1 MHRLAR
7 QARPRVRGAQHHQG
21 PQAQVTLTPVVTDG
35 VHRVLQ
41 LEVPGLRL
49 LSMTS
54 GDNTA
59 GQRPACP
66 SMLAQ
71 RPWTR
76 RAVPSPTAL
85 LGLCLL
91 AQRQDTCP
99 VPCLQPAPP
108 RPAGHTCTAMLAG
121 PHVVGGAARC
131 ISANHWAFLKLG
143 KWQVGR
149 EVQGLFCVKG
159 HIVSISFL
167 TESLA
172 TVGTRK
178 GP

>member
-1 MHRLAR
+1 MSRAGGRPWGTGTWDLHALRRELQVHRLAR
-7 QARPRVRGAQHHQG
+7 QARPRVRGAQHRQG

-41 LEVPGLRL
+41 L

-59 GQRPACP
+59 GHRPGCP

-91 AQRQDTCP
+91 AQTQDRCP
-99 VPCLQPAPP
+99 VPRLQPAPP
-108 RPAGHTCTAMLAG
+108 DLQDTRARPCWPGPMLW
-121 PHVVGGAARC
+121 GA
-131 ISANHWAFLKLG
+131 LLG
-143 KWQVGR
+143 VPLQNTGR
-149 EVQGLFCVKG
+149 F
-159 HIVSISFL
+159 SS
-167 TESLA
+167 
-172 TVGTRK
+172 
-178 GP
+178 